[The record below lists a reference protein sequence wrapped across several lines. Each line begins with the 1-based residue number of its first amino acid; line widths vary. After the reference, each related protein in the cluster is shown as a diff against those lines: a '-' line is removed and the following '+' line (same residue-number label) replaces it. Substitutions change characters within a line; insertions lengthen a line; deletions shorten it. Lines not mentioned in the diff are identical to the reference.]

1 MKKRFSMR
9 ALILLFLP
17 LVVSCAPV
25 TSSQSSSSSASMS
38 SSSVE
43 PTLLD
48 RVDATIDAFV
58 EHYGTYYLQPGTYD
72 YQVVAAMK
80 DLDVLSEYSAD
91 TAALSTHI
99 LASDTSSLTL
109 GQWYKSIVTLQSL
122 DVDVSTFVDAHLDTL
137 LAGSTSIGQYSS
149 PTTLWITTLLNNETY
164 ASYQQAALND
174 LTQTNTPRLND
185 MDWGASI
192 ALSLFPHR
200 EEPAVSTVLE
210 EYFTWLPTVQEE
222 DGAFIE
228 SYAWSVA
235 NAAII
240 ANVLLTLVAYDMD
253 PCAAPFTTGN
263 QSMVEKL
270 LSYSNSDGS
279 FQYAFGDED
288 PDLAFTTP
296 LAFTALV
303 AYQQFALHGTDQ

>member
-9 ALILLFLP
+9 ALLLLFLP

-25 TSSQSSSSSASMS
+25 TSAQSSSSISTS

-48 RVDATIDAFV
+48 RVDATIEAFV
-58 EHYGTYYLQPGTYD
+58 DHYGAYYLQPETYD

-80 DLDVLSEYSAD
+80 DLDVLSQYSTD

-137 LAGSTSIGQYSS
+137 LASSSSIGQYSS
-149 PTTLWITTLLNNETY
+149 PTTLWITTLLDHENY
-164 ASYQQAALND
+164 DSYQQAALND

-185 MDWGASI
+185 IDWGASI
-192 ALSLFPHR
+192 ALSLFLHR
-200 EEPAVSTVLE
+200 EDPAVATVLE

-228 SYAWSVA
+228 NYAWSVA

-240 ANVLLTLVAYDMD
+240 ANVMLTLVAFEMD
-253 PCAAPFTTGN
+253 PCAVPFTTGS

-270 LSYSNSDGS
+270 LSYSNPDGS
-279 FQYAFGDED
+279 FQYGSSDED

-303 AYQQFALHGTDQ
+303 AYQQFVNHLSNH